1 MWSHLV
7 LVAGAFGLGYY
18 VATRGPG
25 KKTESHADEPDTHS
39 SMAGAFPESTSGQS
53 TDAKRENV
61 TSKTAKAKRKKTGKN
76 GRKQEPGHEPVKLPL
91 DVEEAKSKSEPS
103 TVAVIAPKPKPTPI
117 PEPKA
122 ESHAEPKAESR
133 AEPKAELHAEPKA
146 ELHAEPKA
154 ELYAEPDSEPVLE
167 ADPQPEEWEAVGT
180 AGVRPIQKTS
190 NPIPTHKTAW
200 SNVTDDVDLNQNNTQ
215 RAPQHRVLRM
225 SARTQPLPPPA
236 PRREPKG
243 PQPLTKKQRQSRKK
257 AERLREERA
266 QAATIQEQRLHS
278 HQRELFDMRSREQ
291 WKQEQ
296 RKTLR
301 GPPNGKAP
309 SQAKNAP
316 SLIDGKLIWD

>member
-25 KKTESHADEPDTHS
+25 KKAESHADEPDTHS

-53 TDAKRENV
+53 TNAKRENV

-103 TVAVIAPKPKPTPI
+103 TVAAIAPKPKPTPI
-117 PEPKA
+117 P
-122 ESHAEPKAESR
+122 
-133 AEPKAELHAEPKA
+133 EPKAELHAEPKA
-146 ELHAEPKA
+146 ELHAEPD
-154 ELYAEPDSEPVLE
+154 LEPVLE

-278 HQRELFDMRSREQ
+278 HQREQFDMRSREQ
-291 WKQEQ
+291 WRQEQ